1 MRNNVAGIISS
12 IGTYE
17 EYKKV
22 KCPIVGVDRVR
33 NSFEYSVF
41 YDEENGGRLAAE
53 AIVKGGAKKVL
64 VESGTENIEVA
75 RDRLKGV
82 EKVLNENNI
91 DYEVIY
97 SQGYDFESAKEFA
110 KYVKTTIG
118 KYDSIIACNDLY
130 GICSAL
136 ELSRNGVYMPNDVQ
150 IMGYDDTIFSKL
162 SNPNLYTIKHDG
174 GMLGIKVAEMLI
186 DLIEK
191 KEVEEK
197 RFNYFRLL

>member
-1 MRNNVAGIISS
+1 M
-12 IGTYE
+12 
-17 EYKKV
+17 
-22 KCPIVGVDRVR
+22 
-33 NSFEYSVF
+33 
-41 YDEENGGRLAAE
+41 AAE

-75 RDRLKGV
+75 RDRLKVV